1 MKINELI
8 TQISKKEF
16 NRIYIFTGDDWKLI
30 QLYVDKICSV
40 AKTERKYCNTI
51 YDVINSL
58 NGVSLFTANNCFVLR
73 DDKDMQDES
82 KFNKIKTMLGNNIL
96 ILIYTR
102 IDKRNR
108 FYKQNNANIVEFE
121 KLDTNTLLNYCS
133 KQIDLNVA
141 NMRHLIEICENDL
154 GRILLEIDKIK
165 HYGGNSDET
174 FELLLS
180 KNLIYEP
187 PTDAVF
193 DLVDAIL
200 KYDSKRA
207 YEMLQNCKEIGE
219 ANLVILTN
227 IFNNAKQVLQVQSYK
242 GSDAEQ
248 ETGLSSWQIRKARE
262 RGGVYSNRELINIM
276 KVVQKIEEGIKT
288 GKIEDEM
295 SVEYLME
302 EIFRV

>member
-16 NRIYIFTGDDWKLI
+16 NRIYIFTGDDWKLM
-30 QLYVDKICSV
+30 QLYVDKICNV
-40 AKTERKYCNTI
+40 ANTERKYCNTI

-82 KFNKIKTMLGNNIL
+82 KFNKIKTILGNNIL
-96 ILIYTR
+96 ILIYTH

-174 FELLLS
+174 FELLLP